1 MVIETAKTPDRIRF
15 GEDFELDV
23 ESFQLRRANRA
34 VKLERIPLEILI
46 LLVVRAGQLVTREQ
60 IAEQVWGK
68 NLFLDTDNSI
78 NSAIRKIR
86 QALRDDSEE
95 PRFIQTVVGRGYL
108 FVAPLEP
115 AEAVEPVE
123 AADRPGDTTGSL
135 LGRRIGDYRVIQLIG
150 AGGMGVVCKAEDL
163 KLGRQVAIKFLPAE
177 LMNDAGALDRMQ
189 REARIASTVNHPN
202 ICPIYQLGESE
213 GQLFIVMPL
222 LDGTTLR
229 EWIEGQNTRSAET
242 CIREILSIAIQIGE
256 GLKATHANGIV
267 HRDIKPANIFLSSRG
282 EVKVLD
288 FGVAKILNAAGVRT
302 NDIAIPVQTG
312 GSSALSLTVPST
324 GTPSYLSP
332 EQIRGE
338 DLDERSDLFSFGSV
352 LYEMCTGHRP
362 FDRETVEAT
371 KEAILNEEPR
381 PIRASYP
388 AFPERME
395 AIVRKAIERDRD
407 RRYQS
412 AEEMSSDLLTL
423 RSAVA
428 SAAAAPEE
436 RKPPLR
442 AVQRVGLRKTAIALA
457 VACLVGC
464 AAIWVAWH
472 RDEPQPFRDFT
483 INQIT
488 NTGRADQAAIAPDG
502 KYLAYVENENGHE
515 SLRLRN
521 VATGSDAGIVPPE
534 STRYKSLAFSPDGDY
549 VYFRRI
555 VNTTGSEW
563 DAFRV
568 PVLGGRPEELLRD
581 VDSDLAFS
589 PDGRRLSFVRANDPE
604 EGSYRIL
611 TANLDGSNET
621 VESIQKILGY
631 GNDSYPPFDTW
642 SADGREILYTFAKMA
657 DEPGVIRVFNL
668 STRSLKTLQHFP
680 DLLTFDIRT
689 LPQARGKW
697 TLLVASPRAGESA
710 PAQISAFSRGKPTL
724 EPITRD
730 TNSYSSLSVS
740 ADGKVAVAVQTKSQ
754 QFLDLFDG
762 NVARVKPWTDSK
774 AGSLGN
780 LLLFDWADDHHL
792 LISDSHK
799 LMRVDTVSG
808 DSSLIFSETDASIV
822 GLAACSTG
830 AIVINREFRTG
841 NKTSEVWKIQGDG
854 AKPIK
859 LSDGQYDM
867 SPACSP
873 DGRWVYYLDG
883 MQQIKRVPSV
893 GGRPE
898 SIASGVPELDRVMG
912 TFAFAPNRNQMAAL
926 VEVVDRSTNRAKTRL
941 ALFDL
946 KDGAIS
952 SPRLIEPEAG
962 VVAGSLHNGG
972 VRFSPDGKSLWYT
985 VKKEG
990 IENIWVHPLDGS
1002 HGRLKTNFSSETI
1015 SHFRSSP
1022 DGKMLAVGRTRSIS
1036 DIVMLQDRSGR

>member
-1 MVIETAKTPDRIRF
+1 MAMDTARMPDRIRF

-23 ESFQLRRANRA
+23 KSFQLRRANRT

-46 LLVVRAGQLVTREQ
+46 LLVDRAGQLVTREQ

-68 NLFLDTDNSI
+68 NLILDTDNSI

-86 QALRDDSEE
+86 HALRDDSEE
-95 PRFIQTVVGRGYL
+95 PRFIQTVVARGYL
-108 FVAPLEP
+108 FVGMVHPVVT
-115 AEAVEPVE
+115 VEPT
-123 AADRPGDTTGSL
+123 AAVDRPGDSTGAL
-135 LGRRIGDYRVIQLIG
+135 LGRRIGDYRVIQIIG

-189 REARIASTVNHPN
+189 REARIASTLNHPN
-202 ICPIYQLGESE
+202 ICPIYQLGEFE

-222 LDGTTLR
+222 LEGTTLR
-229 EWIEGQNTRSAET
+229 EWIELQSTRSAAT

-256 GLKATHANGIV
+256 GLKTAHANGIV
-267 HRDIKPANIFLSSRG
+267 HRDIKPANIFISSMG

-288 FGVAKILNAAGVRT
+288 FGVAKILNAAGFPTQDMARSLLK
-302 NDIAIPVQTG
+302 AG
-312 GSSALSLTVPST
+312 ALTMTVPST

-371 KEAILNEEPR
+371 KEAILNDEPR
-381 PIRASYP
+381 SIRAWFP
-388 AFPERME
+388 EFPERME
-395 AIVRKAIERDRD
+395 EIVRKAMERNRD
-407 RRYQS
+407 RRYRS
-412 AEEMSSDLLTL
+412 AEEIGSDLLALQTAVI
-423 RSAVA
+423 SAPDLSVE
-428 SAAAAPEE
+428 P
-436 RKPPLR
+436 RHPPRRFAR
-442 AVQRVGLRKTAIALA
+442 ARLRKNSIALA

-464 AAIWVAWH
+464 AAIWVAWN
-472 RDEPQPFRDFT
+472 RDEPQPFRDFA
-483 INQIT
+483 ISQIT
-488 NTGRADQAAIAPDG
+488 NTGRADQAGLSPDG
-502 KYLAYVENENGHE
+502 KYLAYVENENGSE

-521 VATGSDAGIVPPE
+521 VATGSDAEIVPPE
-534 STRYKSLAFSPDGDY
+534 STRFKSLTFSPDGNY
-549 VYFRRI
+549 VYFRRL

-589 PDGRRLSFVRANDPE
+589 PDDRRVSFVRANDPE

-631 GNDSYPPFDTW
+631 GNDSYPPFGTW
-642 SADGREILYTFAKMA
+642 SADGRQILYTFAKMA
-657 DEPGVIRVFNL
+657 DEPGVIRAFDL
-668 STRSLKTLQHFP
+668 STRSLKAVQHFP
-680 DLLTFDIRT
+680 DLLTFDIRS
-689 LPQARGKW
+689 LPKARGKW
-697 TLLVASPRAGESA
+697 MLLVASPRAGESA
-710 PAQISAFSRGKPTL
+710 PAQISAFNWDHRKL
-724 EPITRD
+724 ELITRD

-740 ADGKVAVAVQTKSQ
+740 ADGKVAVAVQTRSQ
-754 QFLDLFDG
+754 QSLDLFDG
-762 NVARVKPWTDSK
+762 SVARVKPWADSK

-780 LLLFDWADDHHL
+780 KLLFDWADSRHL
-792 LISDSHK
+792 LISDGHK
-799 LMRVDTVSG
+799 LMRVDTASG
-808 DSSLIFSETDASIV
+808 TSDLVFSDADASIV
-822 GLAACSTG
+822 GLTACSTG

-841 NKTSEVWKIQGDG
+841 EKTSEIWRIQADG
-854 AKPIK
+854 TRPAK

-873 DGRWVYYLDG
+873 DGKWVYYLDG
-883 MQQIKRVPSV
+883 MQQIKRVATD

-898 SIASGVPELDRVMG
+898 SIAAGIPQLDRVMG

-926 VEVVDRSTNRAKTRL
+926 VEVVDPSSNRAKTRL

-946 KDGAIS
+946 RDGAIS
-952 SPRLIEPEAG
+952 SPRLLAPEAG
-962 VVAGSLHNGG
+962 IVAGSLHNGG
-972 VRFSPDGKSLWYT
+972 VRFGPDGKSLWYA

-990 IENIWVHPLDGS
+990 VENIWAQPLDGS
-1002 HGRLKTNFSSETI
+1002 PGRLQTNFSSDAI

-1022 DGKMLAVGRTRSIS
+1022 DGKMLAVGRTRAMS
-1036 DIVMLQDRSGR
+1036 DIVMLQDRSNR